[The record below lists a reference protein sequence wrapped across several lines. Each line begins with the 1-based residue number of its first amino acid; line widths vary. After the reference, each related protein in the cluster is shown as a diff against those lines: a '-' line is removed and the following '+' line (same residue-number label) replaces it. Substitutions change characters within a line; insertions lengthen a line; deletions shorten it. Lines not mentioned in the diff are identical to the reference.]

1 MINIEDV
8 FHCLSHITGI
18 LSHQRSLDDGS
29 PETEYLSDSMKGN
42 EDVQFY
48 LHTYRNFH
56 VLLNR
61 LDYQSHDGR
70 MPKQG

>member
-1 MINIEDV
+1 MIDIEDV
-8 FHCLSHITGI
+8 YHCLSRITGI
-18 LSHQRSLDDGS
+18 LSHQRNLDDGS